1 MKSSV
6 ESPNSPEYSLAS
18 GQRIYYQKSSIYF
31 GKNIPAE
38 RREAIK
44 QKLGIEQTGG
54 DGIYLGLPESF
65 GGSKIS
71 IMSFLKEKM
80 ELRMNGWQNKVLF
93 TGGKEVLLKVVTLA
107 LPTYTMSCFLP
118 PKTICTQIVSLF
130 SNFWW
135 KNNKDSHEACTGKAG
150 EILVDQKTK
159 GV

>member
-1 MKSSV
+1 MQTIACSTANTRMKSSI
-6 ESPNSPEYSLAS
+6 ESPNYPEYSLAS

-80 ELRMNGWQNKVLF
+80 ELRMNGWQNKVLS

-118 PKTICTQIVSLF
+118 PKDDMHADCLAVFKL
-130 SNFWW
+130 
-135 KNNKDSHEACTGKAG
+135 
-150 EILVDQKTK
+150 LVEE
-159 GV
+159 